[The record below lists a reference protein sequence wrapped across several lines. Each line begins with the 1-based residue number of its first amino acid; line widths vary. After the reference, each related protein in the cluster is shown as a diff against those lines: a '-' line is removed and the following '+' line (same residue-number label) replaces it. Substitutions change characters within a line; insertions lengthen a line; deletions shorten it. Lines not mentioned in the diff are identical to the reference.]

1 MHITTNR
8 PDFQTFQGPF
18 RLSNQSP
25 FSHPDDLFSR
35 NSARPNFFFYN
46 FDVSSKIIFQFNFCM
61 ISQFCCIFFPSLNQK
76 FWKSEILLELGKS
89 GFWKMK
95 RLICNCNGGSW
106 IRNSKSKL
114 QQPTPRPNFH
124 NFTTTYFLF
133 IYWFVLLRKKGFWKT
148 LEICLL
154 ELVVGSCEQ
163 ESGSESVWNT
173 IIVEYFLRPN
183 WEEGVDFKL
192 RETHGK
198 MCW

>member
-35 NSARPNFFFYN
+35 NSARPKFFFYN

-95 RLICNCNGGSW
+95 RLICKCNGGSW

-114 QQPTPRPNFH
+114 PRLLDPTTNPKTEFSQFYNYIFLVYLLICSSSQKRILKNFRNLSFGIGRWILWARIRIRISMKHH
-124 NFTTTYFLF
+124 NCRIFSKTQLGGGS
-133 IYWFVLLRKKGFWKT
+133 WF
-148 LEICLL
+148 
-154 ELVVGSCEQ
+154 
-163 ESGSESVWNT
+163 
-173 IIVEYFLRPN
+173 
-183 WEEGVDFKL
+183 
-192 RETHGK
+192 
-198 MCW
+198 